1 LRRLIAAALLATGC
15 ASPGMPPGGPPDVA
29 APELI
34 SITPDTGSV
43 GVKRNDVVFQFD
55 EVVSERP
62 PAATTLSDLFLISP
76 RDGVPDA
83 SWHRSA
89 IAVKPSHGWRP
100 NTPYTIIM
108 MKGVAD
114 LRGNVRNTGA
124 STFFSTGTTV
134 PRTRI
139 AGTVFDWVSGSPAGG
154 ALIESFVPPDTLH
167 PYVALADS
175 LGGFVIEHV
184 VPARYTVRA
193 YLDRN
198 KNLGIDPSEPWDS
211 VGVTLTDSVRTTLV
225 IFTHDT
231 VPPRIRDV
239 RVLDSLRL
247 TVSFDK
253 PIDPTQTLGVSNFA
267 VIAPDSSR
275 MPIGSAG
282 PAPKDTAAPVN
293 PAAGVNP
300 PSGANPVTGAN
311 PVAGGNPPTRA
322 NPNTR
327 AGAPA
332 RGRAPTPG
340 QRDTTLTPR
349 PVMPRPLP
357 ITEVVIKLQHPLT
370 PKIIYHIR
378 AIGIRGLT
386 GRVGDSERSYT
397 APAPA
402 PPRLPAAKPGAV
414 APTTAKP
421 GAAPPPSTL
430 PPSAPP
436 PSTPPPSTPP
446 PSTPAV
452 TR

>member
-29 APELI
+29 APELVK
-34 SITPDTGSV
+34 ITPDTGSV
-43 GVKRNDVVFQFD
+43 GVKPKDVVFQFD
-55 EVVSERP
+55 EVVAERP
-62 PAATTLSDLFLISP
+62 GAATLSDLFLISP

-89 IAVKPSHGWRP
+89 IAVKPSRGWRA
-100 NTPYTIIM
+100 NTPYTVIL

-114 LRGNVRNTGA
+114 LRGNIRKTGA
-124 STFFSTGTTV
+124 TTFFSTGPTI

-139 AGTVFDWVSGSPAGG
+139 TGTVFDWLTGTPAGG

-175 LGGFVIEHV
+175 MGAFDIEHV

-211 VGVTLTDSVRTTLV
+211 VGVSLTDSIRTTLV

-247 TVSFDK
+247 SVSFDK

-267 VIAPDSSR
+267 VVAPDSSR
-275 MPIGSAG
+275 VPIVSAG
-282 PAPKDTAAPVN
+282 PPVKDTAAPTNPPGGVN
-293 PAAGVNP
+293 PPSGGNPVTGANPVAANP
-300 PSGANPVTGAN
+300 PSGANPVTGGNPPARAN
-311 PVAGGNPPTRA
+311 PVTR
-322 NPNTR
+322 P
-327 AGAPA
+327 GA
-332 RGRAPTPG
+332 RRAPTPA
-340 QRDTTLTPR
+340 QRDTSLAAN
-349 PVMPRPLP
+349 PVMPRPVP
-357 ITEVVIKLQHPLT
+357 ISEVVIKLEHPLT
-370 PKIIYHIR
+370 TKIIYHIR

-386 GRVGDSERSYT
+386 GRIGDSEHSYT

-402 PPRLPAAKPGAV
+402 PPALPAAKPGAV
-414 APTTAKP
+414 
-421 GAAPPPSTL
+421 PP
-430 PPSAPP
+430 
-436 PSTPPPSTPP
+436 
-446 PSTPAV
+446 V
-452 TR
+452 KK

>member
-1 LRRLIAAALLATGC
+1 MRRLIAAALLATGC
-15 ASPGMPPGGPPDVA
+15 ASPGTPPGGPIDVA
-29 APELI
+29 APVI
-34 SITPDTGSV
+34 VSITPDTGSV
-43 GVKRNDVVFQFD
+43 GVKPKEVVFQFD
-55 EVVSERP
+55 EVVAERP
-62 PAATTLSDLFLISP
+62 PAVTTLADLFLISP

-89 IAVKPSHGWRP
+89 IAVKPSRGWRA
-100 NTPYTIIM
+100 NTPYTVIM

-139 AGTVFDWVSGSPAGG
+139 AGTVFDWLTGSPAAG

-175 LGGFVIEHV
+175 FGGFVIEHV

-193 YLDRN
+193 YMDRN

-211 VGVTLTDSVRTTLV
+211 VGVTLTDSIRTTLV

-247 TVSFDK
+247 SVSFDK
-253 PIDPTQTLGVSNFA
+253 PVDPTQTLGVSNFA
-267 VIAPDSSR
+267 VVAPDSSR
-275 MPIGSAG
+275 VPIVSAG
-282 PAPKDTAAPVN
+282 PAVKDTTVPTN
-293 PAAGVNP
+293 PGAGANP
-300 PSGANPVTGAN
+300 PSGANPVTG
-311 PVAGGNPPTRA
+311 GNPPTRA
-322 NPNTR
+322 NPRT
-327 AGAPA
+327 GAPA
-332 RGRAPTPG
+332 RGRAPTQA
-340 QRDTTLTPR
+340 QRDTSLAAN

-370 PKIIYHIR
+370 PKIIYHVR

-386 GRVGDSERSYT
+386 GRIGDSEHSYT
-397 APAPA
+397 APALA
-402 PPRLPAAKPGAV
+402 PPPV
-414 APTTAKP
+414 AKP
-421 GAAPPPSTL
+421 GAALPTTGKPGAVPPRSTP

-436 PSTPPPSTPP
+436 PSTPPPSTP
-446 PSTPAV
+446 AV
-452 TR
+452 AR

>member
-29 APELI
+29 APELV
-34 SITPDTGSV
+34 SVTPDTGSV
-43 GVKRNDVVFQFD
+43 GVKPKEVVFRFD
-55 EVVSERP
+55 EVVAERP
-62 PAATTLSDLFLISP
+62 AAATTLSELFLISP

-89 IAVKPSHGWRP
+89 IAVKPSKGWRA
-100 NTPYTIIM
+100 NTPYTVIM

-124 STFFSTGTTV
+124 STFFSTGTTI

-139 AGTVFDWVSGSPAGG
+139 SGTVFDWVSGSPAAG
-154 ALIESFVPPDTLH
+154 ALIESFVWPDSLH

-175 LGGFVIEHV
+175 VGGFVIEHV

-211 VGVTLTDSVRTTLV
+211 LGVTLSDSVRTTLV
-225 IFTHDT
+225 IFQHDT

-253 PIDPTQTLGVSNFA
+253 PVDPTQPLAVANFA
-267 VIAPDSSR
+267 VVAADSSR
-275 MPIGSAG
+275 VPIVSAG
-282 PAPKDTAAPVN
+282 PATKDTTSQ
-293 PAAGVNP
+293 VNP
-300 PSGANPVTGAN
+300 PSGANPAAAAN
-311 PVAGGNPPTRA
+311 PPTAPNPVTRGNPPL
-322 NPNTR
+322 
-327 AGAPA
+327 
-332 RGRAPTPG
+332 RGRAPTPTR
-340 QRDTTLTPR
+340 RDTSLVAI

-357 ITEVVIKLQHPLT
+357 ISEVVIKLQRSLT
-370 PKIIYHIR
+370 PKLVYHVR

-386 GRVGDSERSYT
+386 GRVGDSEHSYI

-402 PPRLPAAKPGAV
+402 PPLPAAKPGAV
-414 APTTAKP
+414 PPSAAKP
-421 GAAPPPSTL
+421 GAV
-430 PPSAPP
+430 PP
-436 PSTPPPSTPP
+436 PSTPP
-446 PSTPAV
+446 V
-452 TR
+452 KK

>member
-1 LRRLIAAALLATGC
+1 MRRLIAAALLATGC

-29 APELI
+29 APVLV

-43 GVKRNDVVFQFD
+43 GVKPKEVVFQFD

-76 RDGVPDA
+76 RNGAPDA

-89 IAVKPSHGWRP
+89 IGVKPSKGWRP
-100 NTPYTIIM
+100 NTPYTVIM

-124 STFFSTGTTV
+124 STFFSTGSTV

-139 AGTVFDWVSGSPAGG
+139 AGTVFDWLTGSPAAG
-154 ALIESFVPPDTLH
+154 ALVESFVPSDTLH
-167 PYVALADS
+167 PYVALVDS
-175 LGGFVIEHV
+175 LGGFVMEHV

-193 YLDRN
+193 YMDRN
-198 KNLGIDPSEPWDS
+198 KNLEIDPSEPWDS
-211 VGVTLTDSVRTTLV
+211 VGITLTDSARTTLV

-253 PIDPTQTLGVSNFA
+253 PVDPTQTLGVSNFT
-267 VIAPDSSR
+267 VIAPDSSKV
-275 MPIGSAG
+275 PIASAG
-282 PAPKDTAAPVN
+282 PAAKDTTPVN
-293 PAAGVNP
+293 PAAGANP
-300 PSGANPVTGAN
+300 PSGVNPVTGAN
-311 PVAGGNPPTRA
+311 PVTGNPPTRA
-322 NPNTR
+322 NPVGRPGR
-327 AGAPA
+327 A
-332 RGRAPTPG
+332 RAPTQP
-340 QRDTTLTPR
+340 QSDTSNVPK

-370 PKIIYHIR
+370 PKTIYHIR

-386 GRVGDSERSYT
+386 GKVGDSERSYT
-397 APAPA
+397 SPA
-402 PPRLPAAKPGAV
+402 PPPPPAAKPTAV
-414 APTTAKP
+414 
-421 GAAPPPSTL
+421 PP
-430 PPSAPP
+430 
-436 PSTPPPSTPP
+436 
-446 PSTPAV
+446 V
-452 TR
+452 KK

>member
-1 LRRLIAAALLATGC
+1 
-15 ASPGMPPGGPPDVA
+15 MPPGGPPDLA
-29 APELI
+29 APVI
-34 SITPDTGSV
+34 VSITPDTGTV
-43 GVKRNDVVFQFD
+43 GVKPKEVLFRFD
-55 EVVSERP
+55 EVVAERP
-62 PAATTLSDLFLISP
+62 PAVTTLADLFLISP

-89 IAVKPSHGWRP
+89 IGVKPSHGWRP

-139 AGTVFDWVSGSPAGG
+139 AGTVFDWLTGTPAAG

-193 YLDRN
+193 YMDRN

-211 VGVTLTDSVRTTLV
+211 VGVTLTDSIRTTLV
-225 IFTHDT
+225 IFVHDT

-247 TVSFDK
+247 SVSFDK
-253 PIDPTQTLGVSNFA
+253 PVDPTQTLGVTNFA
-267 VIAPDSSR
+267 VVAPDSSR
-275 MPIGSAG
+275 VPIVSAG
-282 PAPKDTAAPVN
+282 PPAKDTTTPT
-293 PAAGVNP
+293 NP
-300 PSGANPVTGAN
+300 PAGANPPNGVNPVTGAN
-311 PVAGGNPPTRA
+311 PVTSGNPPTRA
-322 NPNTR
+322 NPVTR
-327 AGAPA
+327 PGAPA
-332 RGRAPTPG
+332 RGRAPTPA
-340 QRDTTLTPR
+340 QRDTSLAAN

-386 GRVGDSERSYT
+386 GRVGDSEHSYT

-402 PPRLPAAKPGAV
+402 PPPLPVAKPGTV
-414 APTTAKP
+414 
-421 GAAPPPSTL
+421 PP
-430 PPSAPP
+430 
-436 PSTPPPSTPP
+436 
-446 PSTPAV
+446 V
-452 TR
+452 KK

>member
-1 LRRLIAAALLATGC
+1 MRRLIAAALLATGC
-15 ASPGMPPGGPPDVA
+15 ASPGMPPGGPIDVA
-29 APELI
+29 APVI
-34 SITPDTGSV
+34 VSITPDTGSV
-43 GVKRNDVVFQFD
+43 GVKPKEVVFQFD
-55 EVVSERP
+55 EVVAERP
-62 PAATTLSDLFLISP
+62 PAVTTLADLFLISP

-89 IAVKPSHGWRP
+89 IGVKPSRGWRA
-100 NTPYTIIM
+100 NTPYTVIM

-114 LRGNVRNTGA
+114 LRGNIRNTGA

-139 AGTVFDWVSGSPAGG
+139 AGTVFDWLTGTPASG

-193 YLDRN
+193 YMDRN

-211 VGVTLTDSVRTTLV
+211 VGVTLTDSMRTTLV
-225 IFTHDT
+225 IFVHDT

-247 TVSFDK
+247 SVSFDK
-253 PIDPTQTLGVSNFA
+253 PVDPTQTLGVANFA
-267 VIAPDSSR
+267 VVAPDSSR
-275 MPIGSAG
+275 VPIVSAG
-282 PAPKDTAAPVN
+282 PPAKDTTAPTN

-300 PSGANPVTGAN
+300 PSGANPVTG
-311 PVAGGNPPTRA
+311 GNPPTRA
-322 NPNTR
+322 NPVTR
-327 AGAPA
+327 PGA
-332 RGRAPTPG
+332 RRAPTPA
-340 QRDTTLTPR
+340 QRDTSLAAN

-357 ITEVVIKLQHPLT
+357 ISDVVVKLQHPLT
-370 PKIIYHIR
+370 TKIIYHIR

-386 GRVGDSERSYT
+386 GRIGDSEHSYT

-402 PPRLPAAKPGAV
+402 PPPLPATKPGAV
-414 APTTAKP
+414 
-421 GAAPPPSTL
+421 PP
-430 PPSAPP
+430 
-436 PSTPPPSTPP
+436 
-446 PSTPAV
+446 V
-452 TR
+452 KK

>member
-1 LRRLIAAALLATGC
+1 LRRLIAAALLTTGC

-29 APELI
+29 APVI
-34 SITPDTGSV
+34 VSITPDTGSV
-43 GVKRNDVVFQFD
+43 GVKPKEVVFQFD
-55 EVVSERP
+55 EVVAERP
-62 PAATTLSDLFLISP
+62 PGVATLADLFLISP

-89 IAVKPSHGWRP
+89 IGVRPSRGWRA

-124 STFFSTGTTV
+124 STFFSTSTTV

-139 AGTVFDWVSGSPAGG
+139 AGTVFDWLTGTPAAG

-175 LGGFVIEHV
+175 LGGFIIEHV
-184 VPARYTVRA
+184 VPARYTLRA
-193 YLDRN
+193 YMDRN

-211 VGVTLTDSVRTTLV
+211 VGVALTDSIRTTLV
-225 IFTHDT
+225 IFVHDT

-247 TVSFDK
+247 SVSFDK
-253 PIDPTQTLGVSNFA
+253 PIDPTQTLGVTNFA
-267 VIAPDSSR
+267 VVAPDSSR
-275 MPIGSAG
+275 VPIVSAG
-282 PAPKDTAAPVN
+282 PPAKDTTAPTN
-293 PAAGVNP
+293 PAAGANP
-300 PSGANPVTGAN
+300 PSSANPVSAN
-311 PVAGGNPPTRA
+311 PVSGGNPPTRA
-322 NPNTR
+322 NPVTR
-327 AGAPA
+327 PGA
-332 RGRAPTPG
+332 RRAPTPA
-340 QRDTTLTPR
+340 QRDTSLAAN

-357 ITEVVIKLQHPLT
+357 ISEVVIKLAHPLT
-370 PKIIYHIR
+370 TKIIYHIR

-386 GRVGDSERSYT
+386 GRIGDSEHSYT

-402 PPRLPAAKPGAV
+402 PPTVAKPGAV
-414 APTTAKP
+414 PSTTGKP
-421 GAAPPPSTL
+421 GTVPPPST
-430 PPSAPP
+430 P
-436 PSTPPPSTPP
+436 PSTPPPSTL
-446 PSTPAV
+446 AL

>member
-1 LRRLIAAALLATGC
+1 MRRLIAAALLTTGC
-15 ASPGMPPGGPPDVA
+15 ASPGVPPGGPPDVA
-29 APELI
+29 APVLV
-34 SITPDTGSV
+34 SITPDTGSI
-43 GVKRNDVVFQFD
+43 GVKRKDVVFQFD
-55 EVVSERP
+55 EVVAERP
-62 PAATTLSDLFLISP
+62 AGATTLSDLFLISP

-89 IAVKPSHGWRP
+89 IAVKPSHGWRA

-108 MKGVAD
+108 MKGVGD

-139 AGTVFDWVSGSPAGG
+139 AGTVFDWLTGTPAAG
-154 ALIESFVPPDTLH
+154 ALIESFVAPDTLH

-193 YLDRN
+193 YMDRN

-211 VGVTLTDSVRTTLV
+211 VGVTLTDSIRTTLV

-247 TVSFDK
+247 SVSFDK
-253 PIDPTQTLGVSNFA
+253 PVDPTQTLGVTNFA
-267 VIAPDSSR
+267 VVAPDSSR
-275 MPIGSAG
+275 VPIVSAG
-282 PAPKDTAAPVN
+282 PPAKDTTAPTN
-293 PAAGVNP
+293 PAAGANP
-300 PSGANPVTGAN
+300 PTGANPVT
-311 PVAGGNPPTRA
+311 GGNPPTRA
-322 NPNTR
+322 NPVAR
-327 AGAPA
+327 PGARRAPA
-332 RGRAPTPG
+332 PA
-340 QRDTTLTPR
+340 QRDTSLTAN
-349 PVMPRPLP
+349 PVMPRPVP

-370 PKIIYHIR
+370 SKIIYHIR

-386 GRVGDSERSYT
+386 GRIGDSEHSYT

-402 PPRLPAAKPGAV
+402 PPPLPAAKPGAV
-414 APTTAKP
+414 
-421 GAAPPPSTL
+421 PP
-430 PPSAPP
+430 
-436 PSTPPPSTPP
+436 
-446 PSTPAV
+446 V
-452 TR
+452 KK

>member
-29 APELI
+29 APVI
-34 SITPDTGSV
+34 VSITPDTGSV
-43 GVKRNDVVFQFD
+43 GVKPKEVVFQFD
-55 EVVSERP
+55 EVVAERP
-62 PAATTLSDLFLISP
+62 PSATTLADLFLISP

-89 IAVKPSHGWRP
+89 ISVKPSRGWRA
-100 NTPYTIIM
+100 NTPYTVIM

-114 LRGNVRNTGA
+114 LRGNVRNQGA
-124 STFFSTGTTV
+124 STFFSTGITV

-139 AGTVFDWVSGSPAGG
+139 SGTVFDWVSGSPAAG

-175 LGGFVIEHV
+175 GGAFVIEHV

-198 KNLGIDPSEPWDS
+198 KNLTIDPSEPWDS
-211 VGVTLTDSVRTTLV
+211 VGVTLTDSIRTTLV
-225 IFTHDT
+225 LFTHDT

-247 TVSFDK
+247 SVSFDK
-253 PIDPTQTLGVSNFA
+253 PVDPAQTLGVTNFA

-275 MPIGSAG
+275 VPIVSAG
-282 PAPKDTAAPVN
+282 PPAKDTTTPAN

-300 PSGANPVTGAN
+300 PSGAKPVT
-311 PVAGGNPPTRA
+311 GGNPPTRA
-322 NPNTR
+322 NPVTR
-327 AGAPA
+327 AGA
-332 RGRAPTPG
+332 RRAPTPA
-340 QRDTTLTPR
+340 QPDTSLAVK
-349 PVMPRPLP
+349 PVLPRPLP

-386 GRVGDSERSYT
+386 GRTGDSEHSYT

-402 PPRLPAAKPGAV
+402 PPPVPIGKPGAV

-421 GAAPPPSTL
+421 GAVPPSTPPPST
-430 PPSAPP
+430 PP

>member
-15 ASPGMPPGGPPDVA
+15 ASPGMPPGGPIDVA
-29 APELI
+29 APVI
-34 SITPDTGSV
+34 VSITPDTGSV
-43 GVKRNDVVFQFD
+43 GVKPKEVVFQFD
-55 EVVSERP
+55 EVVAERP
-62 PAATTLSDLFLISP
+62 PVVTTLADLFLISP

-89 IAVKPSHGWRP
+89 IGVKPSRGWRA
-100 NTPYTIIM
+100 NTPYTVIM
-108 MKGVAD
+108 MRGVAD

-139 AGTVFDWVSGSPAGG
+139 AGTVFDWLTGTPASG

-193 YLDRN
+193 YMDRN

-211 VGVTLTDSVRTTLV
+211 VGVTLTDSMRTTLV
-225 IFTHDT
+225 IFVHDT

-247 TVSFDK
+247 SVSFDK
-253 PIDPTQTLGVSNFA
+253 PIDPTQTLGVTNFA
-267 VIAPDSSR
+267 VVAPDSSR
-275 MPIGSAG
+275 VPIVSAG
-282 PAPKDTAAPVN
+282 PPAKDTTAPTN
-293 PAAGVNP
+293 PAAGANP
-300 PSGANPVTGAN
+300 PSAANPVS
-311 PVAGGNPPTRA
+311 GGNPPTRV
-322 NPNTR
+322 NPVTR
-327 AGAPA
+327 PGA
-332 RGRAPTPG
+332 RRAPTPA
-340 QRDTTLTPR
+340 QRDTSLAAN

-357 ITEVVIKLQHPLT
+357 ISEVVIKLQHPLT

-386 GRVGDSERSYT
+386 GRIGDSEHSYT

-402 PPRLPAAKPGAV
+402 PPPLPATKPGAV
-414 APTTAKP
+414 
-421 GAAPPPSTL
+421 PP
-430 PPSAPP
+430 
-436 PSTPPPSTPP
+436 
-446 PSTPAV
+446 V
-452 TR
+452 KK